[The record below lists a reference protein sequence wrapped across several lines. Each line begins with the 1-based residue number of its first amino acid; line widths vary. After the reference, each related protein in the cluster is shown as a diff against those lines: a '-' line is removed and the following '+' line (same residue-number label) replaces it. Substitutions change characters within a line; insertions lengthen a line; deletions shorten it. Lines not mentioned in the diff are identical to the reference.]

1 MVRIITDS
9 ASDFEPQEFE
19 ALGVDYA
26 SLYVYFGDEE
36 YKENVTLTK
45 NQFYEML
52 QEKKMAPRTSL
63 PSLHDIECLM
73 KDAMEAGDEMV
84 IIPISS
90 GLSGTCQSF
99 ATVKDMLEYDDCYIV
114 DSLTGTGGV
123 RLLVEYAV
131 KLRDQGKSG
140 KEIAD
145 AVAKMRS
152 RVTLY
157 TVMDTLEF
165 LMRGGRISKSSYVVG
180 TLVNIKP
187 IMHVNLEGKPEIP
200 AKVRG
205 MKKGIDFCCKMITET
220 PPDPEFPVTVMYT
233 YDRSNGEKLAEALR
247 GLGYEVSDDRIVP
260 VGAVVGS
267 HIGPN
272 ACAIV
277 YIAKEQ

>member
-19 ALGVDYA
+19 ALGVGYA

-52 QEKKMAPRTSL
+52 QEKKIAPRTSL
-63 PSLHDIECLM
+63 PSPHDIECLM
-73 KDAMEAGDEMV
+73 REAMEAGDEMV

-99 ATVKDMLEYDDCYIV
+99 MTVRDMVEYEDCYIV

-123 RLLVEYAV
+123 RLLVEHAV
-131 KLRDQGKSG
+131 KLRDEGKSA
-140 KEIAD
+140 KEIA
-145 AVAKMRS
+145 AALEELRS
-152 RVTLY
+152 RVALY
-157 TVMDTLEF
+157 TVMDTLEY
-165 LMRGGRISKSSYVVG
+165 LMRGGRISKSTYAIG

-187 IMHVNLEGKPEIP
+187 IMHVTPDGHPEIP

-205 MKKGIDFCCKMITET
+205 MRKGIDYLCKMIQEEV
-220 PPDPEFPVTVMYT
+220 PDPDFPVYVMYT
-233 YDRSNGEKLAEALR
+233 YDRTNGEKLAAALKP
-247 GLGYEVSDDRIVP
+247 LGYEIPNERIVP

-277 YIAKEQ
+277 YIAKK

>member
-9 ASDFEPQEFE
+9 ASDFEVHELE
-19 ALGVDYA
+19 AMKVGYA

-36 YKENVTLTK
+36 YKENVNLTK

-52 QEKKMAPRTSL
+52 QEKKIAPRTSL

-114 DSLTGTGGV
+114 DSLNGTGGV
-123 RLLVEYAV
+123 RLQVEYAV
-131 KLRDQGKSG
+131 KLRDQGKSA
-140 KEIAD
+140 KEIVA
-145 AVAKMRS
+145 AVEKMRG

-157 TVMDTLEF
+157 TVMDTLEY
-165 LMRGGRISKSSYVVG
+165 LMRGGRISKTTYVAG
-180 TLVNIKP
+180 TLMNIKP
-187 IMHVNLEGKPEIP
+187 IMHVDAEGKPEIP

-205 MKKGIDFCCKMITET
+205 MRKGIDYCCKMITET
-220 PPDPEFPVTVMYT
+220 PPDPEFPVYVMYT
-233 YDRSNGEKLAEALR
+233 YDRTNGEKLAAALR
-247 GLGYEVSDDRIVP
+247 NLGHEIPEERIIP

-277 YIAKEQ
+277 YVAKEN

>member
-9 ASDFEPQEFE
+9 ASDFEPHEFE
-19 ALGVDYA
+19 ALNVGYA
-26 SLYVYFGDEE
+26 SLYVYFGEEE

-52 QEKKMAPRTSL
+52 QEKKVSPRTSL

-99 ATVKDMLEYDDCYIV
+99 VTVKEMLEYEDCYIV

-131 KLRDQGKSG
+131 KLRDQGKSA
-140 KEIAD
+140 KEIAA
-145 AVAKMRS
+145 AVEKIRS

-157 TVMDTLEF
+157 TVMDTLEY
-165 LMRGGRISKSSYVVG
+165 LMRGGRISKSTYAID
-180 TLVNIKP
+180 TLINIKP
-187 IMHVNLEGKPEIP
+187 IMHVTLDGKPEIP

-205 MKKGIDFCCKMITET
+205 MRKGIDYCCKMITEI

-233 YDRSNGEKLAEALR
+233 YNRTNGEKLAEALR
-247 GLGYEVSDDRIVP
+247 AMGHVIPEDRIVP

-267 HIGPN
+267 HIGPD

-277 YIAKEQ
+277 YIAKEN

>member
-9 ASDFEPQEFE
+9 ASDFEPYEFE
-19 ALGVDYA
+19 QLGVEYA
-26 SLYVYFGDEE
+26 SLYVYFGEEE

-52 QEKKMAPRTSL
+52 EEKKIAPRTSL
-63 PSLHDIECLM
+63 PAPSDIEAMML
-73 KDAMEAGDEMV
+73 DAKNAGDEMV

-99 ATVKDMLEYDDCYIV
+99 MTVRDMVEYDDCYIV

-131 KLRDQGKSG
+131 KLRDQGKSA
-140 KEIAD
+140 KEIAE
-145 AVAKMRS
+145 AVEKIRG

-157 TVMDTLEF
+157 TVMDTLEY
-165 LMRGGRISKSSYVVG
+165 LMRGGRVSKSAYAIG
-180 TLVNIKP
+180 TLINIKP
-187 IMHVNLEGKPEIP
+187 IMHVTPDGRPEIP

-205 MKKGIDFCCKMITET
+205 MRKGIDYLCKMVQEEI
-220 PPDPEFPVTVMYT
+220 PDPEFPVTVMYT
-233 YDRSNGEKLAEALR
+233 YDRTNGEKLAEAL
-247 GLGYEVSDDRIVP
+247 GGMGYEIPEDRIVP
-260 VGAVVGS
+260 VGAVVGA

-272 ACAIV
+272 ACAVV
-277 YIAKEQ
+277 YISKEA